1 MPKNDNPHSLRLNE
15 ALRTAANESAADA
28 FAAAHPLSKS
38 ADVEKKY
45 RWACD
50 VCQALEEQF
59 TPEDAAIIRRNCRCG
74 NGKTMAQEIS
84 ACINKA
90 GSLADGCELFSR
102 KNKYA
107 FLEYVS
113 THEMIFGYRACV
125 CSCVKRAD
133 GMVPRLWCECSAGY
147 AETMFKYIFG
157 DTVQV
162 KLLGSVKSGAD
173 RCTSRIQW

>member
-15 ALRTAANESAADA
+15 ALYTLANVLTADA
-28 FAAAHPLSKS
+28 FVAAHPLSKS

-59 TPEDAAIIRRNCRCG
+59 TPEDAATIRQNCRCG
-74 NGKTMAQEIS
+74 DGKTMAHEIS
-84 ACINKA
+84 TCISKA
-90 GSLADGCELFSR
+90 GSLFDGCKMFSQ

-107 FLEYVS
+107 FLDYVS
-113 THEMIFGYRACV
+113 EHEVIFGYHACV

-133 GMVPRLWCECSAGY
+133 GPVPLLWCECSAGY
-147 AETMFKYIFG
+147 TMAMFKQLFG
-157 DTVQV
+157 NTVQV
-162 KLLGSVKSGAD
+162 KLLSSVKSGAD
-173 RCTSRIQW
+173 RCTFRIQW